1 MNTAKYDLV
10 IIGAGVAGLSAAGYG
25 ARANLKVLVI
35 ELGGSGGQAQNIVS
49 LENYPGVY
57 PAISGYEFIE
67 NMKKQAISFGA
78 EINNTEV
85 LSLDKKNDV
94 FVLKTSTQEI
104 TATSLLLATGSS
116 PRKLDCPGEI
126 EFAGR
131 GVSYC
136 ATCDGPFF
144 KNKKIL
150 VVGGGDSACDEA
162 TFLSTISD
170 NVTVIHRRSEFRAQK
185 AVAQRVLD
193 NPKIN
198 VKFNTVVSQIQG
210 NNKVESVIL
219 KNTITGTQEEIS
231 VDGVFIF
238 VGAKPRTELMPFI
251 KHDDEGYIITDENMA
266 TDIPGLFCA
275 GDVRSKT
282 FRQVVTAASDGAIAA
297 HSAEKY
303 ILSLKNKAYN

>member
-1 MNTAKYDLV
+1 MNIAKYDLV

-49 LENYPGVY
+49 LENYPGLY

-251 KHDDEGYIITDENMA
+251 KHDNEGYIITDENMA

>member
-49 LENYPGVY
+49 LENYPGLY

-251 KHDDEGYIITDENMA
+251 KHDNEGYIITDENMA

-275 GDVRSKT
+275 GDVRSKS